1 MKKEFD
7 WLVVGSGFSGAVF
20 AHEMAKSGKK
30 VLVIDVKDGI
40 GGNCATEERD
50 GIHVHLWGPHIF
62 NTSNKHIWEYINQFA
77 EFNNFIYSPLAKY
90 KDETYSLPFS
100 MWTFSKMFGV
110 EYPIE
115 AKKIIDK
122 QSEHIIRP
130 RNLEEQAI
138 KLVGTEVY
146 EKLIKGYTEKQW
158 RKPCTELPIEII
170 KRLPVRYTYDNNFYH
185 SKYQGIP
192 IGGYTQIFKKLL
204 EGIEVRLNTNY
215 FMFKDALDALAEK
228 VFYTGPID
236 LYYNYQF
243 GSLEYKTTRF
253 QHYKCGEGVTNFQ
266 GVAVVNHTDVE
277 VPYTRIIEH
286 KHFEKKLD
294 GPSWITFEYPEEYV
308 AGETTPMYPVNCS
321 INNSKYAK
329 YKELADKEDRVIFA
343 GRLGKYVYKNMD
355 QIIEM
360 ALEHVYNE
368 LSESL

>member
-1 MKKEFD
+1 MKEYD
-7 WLVVGSGFSGAVF
+7 YLIVGAGFSGAVF
-20 AHEMAKSGKK
+20 AHEMTKQGKK
-30 VLVIDVKDGI
+30 CLVIDSRDHI
-40 GGNCATEERD
+40 GGNCYTKERD
-50 GIHVHLWGPHIF
+50 GIHTHEYGPHIF
-62 NTSNKHIWEYINQFA
+62 NTSNKQIWEYINQFA
-77 EFNNFIYSPLAKY
+77 KFNNFVYSPLAKY
-90 KDETYSLPFS
+90 KNETYSLPFS
-100 MWTFSKMFGV
+100 MWTFNRMWGV

-130 RNLEEQAI
+130 KNLEEQAI
-138 KLVGTEVY
+138 KLVGKEVY

-158 RKPCTELPIEII
+158 RKPCTELPVEII

-185 SKYQGIP
+185 STYQGIP
-192 IGGYTQIFKKLL
+192 IGGYTQIFEKLL

-215 FMFKDALDALAEK
+215 FMFKDALNALADK

-236 LYYNYQF
+236 LYYDYKF

-294 GPSWITFEYPEEYV
+294 GPSWITFEYPEEYK
-308 AGETTPMYPVNCS
+308 AGESTPMYPVNDKF
-321 INNSKYAK
+321 NNDKYNL
-329 YKELADKEDRVIFA
+329 YRELSLQEKDTIFS
-343 GRLGKYVYKNMD
+343 GRLGSYKYYNMD
-355 QIIEM
+355 QVIEET
-360 ALEHVYNE
+360 LKIVYQE
-368 LSESL
+368 IK